1 MSDKPQTPDEKLQKE
16 FNRWAAE
23 GEGPKMERHHLDITE
38 KTIRLMNLR
47 PGERV
52 LDLGCG
58 SGWATRLLARL
69 VGDGPEGFGQ
79 VVGLDVSDEMVR
91 QAREASKDFENMLY
105 VWGSAM
111 QIPWEENFFDKVL
124 SVESFYY
131 YPDQDRALMELF
143 RVMAPR
149 GRLFILINLY
159 KDNVYSLQWVDKLK
173 VPVHVRSSAEYVEL
187 LRKHA
192 FENVEARRIPDDT
205 PTPDDYKTK
214 SFNTLEDLRAF
225 KREGALLLMAS
236 KPDLRTP
243 APGYTI
249 YCNHEELEDPR
260 RDSRIGCPGERS
272 SPAPLDGNLNRV
284 VIPLLVFTPI
294 LDRAHS
300 PPILG
305 VMDVDATVHVA
316 EVNLRAAVAQFS
328 PHVVSYHV
336 PIDAQPKVVMNSPRN
351 RTRFYL
357 GVGIRRDRQID
368 RTVDRVQF
376 HRFPRQLPKLGF
388 QMAVNGREFRSS
400 RQTLSFQSP
409 VDAGC
414 TNFTAHSVHIQLPV
428 NQFDFVQLDRPRHG
442 QRVFHARRIV
452 V

>member
-1 MSDKPQTPDEKLQKE
+1 MWLACHQEQNCSTEFMLRCSQKFGSRICAPYESVSSRWNSPFRGVILTRCNTECALWPFPADERMRMPEKSPTPDEKLQRE

-69 VGDGPEGFGQ
+69 VGEGPEGFGQ

-91 QAREASKDFENMLY
+91 QAREASKDFENILY

-149 GRLFILINLY
+149 GRLFVLINLY
-159 KDNVYSLQWVDKLK
+159 KDNSYSLQWVDKLK
-173 VPVHVRSSAEYVEL
+173 VPVHVRSAAEYVEL
-187 LRKHA
+187 LKKHA
-192 FENVEARRIPDDT
+192 FEDVEARRIPDDT

-214 SFNTLEDLRAF
+214 SFNSLEDLRAF

-249 YCNHEELEDPR
+249 Y
-260 RDSRIGCPGERS
+260 
-272 SPAPLDGNLNRV
+272 
-284 VIPLLVFTPI
+284 
-294 LDRAHS
+294 
-300 PPILG
+300 
-305 VMDVDATVHVA
+305 
-316 EVNLRAAVAQFS
+316 
-328 PHVVSYHV
+328 
-336 PIDAQPKVVMNSPRN
+336 
-351 RTRFYL
+351 
-357 GVGIRRDRQID
+357 
-368 RTVDRVQF
+368 
-376 HRFPRQLPKLGF
+376 
-388 QMAVNGREFRSS
+388 
-400 RQTLSFQSP
+400 
-409 VDAGC
+409 
-414 TNFTAHSVHIQLPV
+414 
-428 NQFDFVQLDRPRHG
+428 
-442 QRVFHARRIV
+442 
-452 V
+452 